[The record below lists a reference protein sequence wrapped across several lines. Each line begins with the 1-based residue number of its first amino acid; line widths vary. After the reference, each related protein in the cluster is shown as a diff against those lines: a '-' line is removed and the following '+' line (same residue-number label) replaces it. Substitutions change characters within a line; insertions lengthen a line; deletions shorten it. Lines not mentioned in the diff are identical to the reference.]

1 MATATATPAETEA
14 PKKKGPNKLVLILV
28 AVIVLMGGGGAAYF
42 LVLAP
47 KAPPTAEEQAAA
59 AKAEQ
64 EAKLGKVK
72 TLDPISVNLADG
84 HFLKIGIALQE
95 SSAVTEDV
103 DGSKAL
109 DAVIALYS
117 GTSMADI
124 STPEGRD
131 KYKAEL
137 VKSIKEAY
145 DDKVLDVYLTQYVMQ

>member
-131 KYKAEL
+131 KHKAEL